1 MEKSSSRRQSLLIR
15 SIDSQINETY
25 EGTLEKHFENSKERK
40 RGNMIPMQNLYEFE
54 HPKKTAKRT
63 VKPNKLAP
71 CNEHTVKIDVN
82 EQLLG
87 DNTYIENCGKNT
99 VIPFQKMGNDECDVV
114 HLKERKSFS
123 GHLIDECN
131 LWHRQPKLLVM
142 LCKFQ
147 TIIIC
152 FCNK

>member
-15 SIDSQINETY
+15 SIDSQINKTY

-63 VKPNKLAP
+63 DKPNKLAS
-71 CNEHTVKIDVN
+71 CNEHTVKIDVH

-87 DNTYIENCGKNT
+87 DNTYIENCGKKT
-99 VIPFQKMGNDECDVV
+99 VIPFQKIGNDECDV

-131 LWHRQPKLLVM
+131 LWHSQPKLLVM